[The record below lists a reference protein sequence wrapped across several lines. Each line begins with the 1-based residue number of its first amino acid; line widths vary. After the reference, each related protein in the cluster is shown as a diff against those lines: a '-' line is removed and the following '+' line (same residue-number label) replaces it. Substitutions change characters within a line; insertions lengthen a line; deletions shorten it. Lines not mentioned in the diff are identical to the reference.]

1 MANFHFFTD
10 VDRINKISEGA
21 GPEKHHLPFGP
32 LQWATG
38 PSNNKYNVSSMHFA
52 RTPVGSVT
60 QRPSA
65 YAVCDGTIIFRSINQ
80 LGSTDPVDS
89 GLIDIILKPSVQ
101 SEVNPRIKYFVYKS
115 VLLKSVATKDTSGNW
130 NFKTNS
136 TVSGL
141 ESKWVNRFI
150 TNSPVT
156 PVPIPLIGGVTGLN
170 DIFGNP
176 ASDLSYLDDLFGD
189 NLSFSVNAG
198 DEIGRFPNEDD
209 HTNTNLVT
217 DADNSF
223 CVFGFEILLD
233 NHGFHPKLGDIGT
246 PIGHRHYSFSDGFN
260 GYEDAMLKAHILDF
274 TGSGLSHT
282 ASDFTSNAGQRFK
295 YETSKEE
302 ILNYMDPAAY
312 FGNFARRSVN
322 ENDTLT
328 LHRKGIFSDEGGTGI
343 LTIPRAASTK
353 SQKRLISEYL
363 LFSLESASNRIFS
376 NYNKVYVDLRD
387 QYGNSHNYFHR
398 YGLVDGSPVPDEIKD
413 LKISFSSSSGTNM
426 AISSKQRYQDGSN
439 VRTYPLVEL
448 ESHFDGI
455 TPTTFTPEANM
466 LTCAIQFKVHMDD
479 LNSNNEPAKYDLYAD
494 CAVNVS
500 IQPTTSS
507 SRTNLDLNANS
518 KFYSLKFN
526 AGYTTPLLFG
536 LIHILDEDDK
546 EILLSQYIRLYIIRH
561 ETGIYGNPPLTPSSN
576 TSDAYYSDVTATK
589 VPELKNYEYLD
600 NLWMPFQRAERLPAG
615 STSSGIF
622 TTLSSRYLNNV
633 QADGCDYIADIGEA
647 IDNTNG
653 FRTVFANA
661 HHSRRMNF
669 RGNGT
674 NNNPTSISLIP
685 NDLPLFS
692 GKGDGNLYTRLLGLV
707 NTPGLRKKIDL
718 SAIPETLPST
728 DPGKAQIV
736 DGLRQ
741 FSSVFSVQ
749 NQLPSAGLSRFTDGF
764 TGITFSS
771 AQWTQ
776 LWNIYNYHF
785 TSSGA
790 PLLPGFKT
798 YLGFVHD
805 GVGSDASNNEYVRF
819 KVVIRGFKDLS
830 GQNRVVIQEFDQSP
844 GNGPVY
850 HYIFYP
856 SYDVRGNSDLIGS
869 SSPTQF
875 GSSHIMKNHIAEDTN
890 YVTVHSVES
899 NMLFAR
905 GINMSWK
912 DLTEM
917 KKYVRENIEEV
928 FDTDTNVGTW
938 EIYNTNGI
946 NDMTLGTAP
955 DTSDVH
961 FDTEYPDQVGA
972 KITIDLATPSDY
984 YRINP
989 GQSVISVLKVV
1000 QPRRSFVTSRRTGV
1014 FYCCYPTAKLN
1025 DPARNWHDI
1034 ATACGNTA
1042 AHEFGHLVGLQDRYC
1057 FRGRVSLNTGFKIA
1071 HPSGNPQPALVLYI
1085 PETTDSFYHNKYRW
1099 QFNLMNNGGMGVPD
1113 TLSSVPYFKDAA
1125 GNHEALF
1132 TGEYSAYATFTAS
1145 ETYRHAVFITPKQ
1158 WNHILNYQNEDGIFG
1173 AQHLFFKSVGNNTV
1187 SPANTFNGSFV
1198 GWRNSSATGI
1208 TNDNDLVSEDHFAS
1222 PASISNHK
1230 MSQRIDA
1237 ATSYWGWIFSDSILS
1252 LSNAPALDISSG
1264 GLMTLD
1270 WLISTNEIPA
1280 PLPFYDLRPETEAE
1294 AIAAGLS
1301 KDNKDYFNLSE
1312 LAPPIEYGPK
1322 VPNTDTA
1329 SIDITLPISNR
1340 GADVWEEETPTN
1352 VTTTPANRIYHNHPN
1367 RKIIADILA
1376 DPNQI

>member
-52 RTPVGSVT
+52 RSPFGSVT

-65 YAVCDGTIIFRSINQ
+65 YAVCDGSIIFRSISQ
-80 LGSTDPVDS
+80 LGSTDPADS
-89 GLIDIILKPSVQ
+89 GLVDIILKPSVQ

-115 VLLKSVATKDTSGNW
+115 VLLKSVASKDTGGNW
-130 NFKTNS
+130 NFKTNTS
-136 TVSGL
+136 ISGL
-141 ESKWVNRFI
+141 ESKWVTRFI
-150 TNSPVT
+150 ANSTVT
-156 PVPIPLIGGVTGLN
+156 PIPIPLIGGVSGLN

-189 NLSFSVNAG
+189 NNLSFSVNAG

-209 HTNTNLVT
+209 HLNTNLVA

-233 NHGFHPKLGDIGT
+233 NYGFHPKLGDIGT
-246 PIGHRHYSFSDGFN
+246 PIGHRHHSFSDGFD
-260 GYEDAMLKAHILDF
+260 GYQDAMLKAHILDF

-282 ASDFTSNAGQRFK
+282 AGDFTSQAGERFK

-312 FGNFARRSVN
+312 FGNFSRRSVS

-328 LHRKGIFSDEGGTGI
+328 LHRKGIFSDEGGTGTLI
-343 LTIPRAASTK
+343 IPRPGSSK

-363 LFSLESASNRIFS
+363 LFSEESASNRIFS
-376 NYNKVYVDLRD
+376 NYDKVYVDLRD

-398 YGLVDGSPVPDEIKD
+398 YGLAEGTPVPDEIKD
-413 LKISFSSSSGTNM
+413 LKISFSSSSGT
-426 AISSKQRYQDGSN
+426 IKSVSSKQRYQDGSN
-439 VRTYPLVEL
+439 IRTYPLVEL

-455 TPTTFTPEANM
+455 TPENVTPETNM
-466 LTCAIQFKVHMDD
+466 LTCSMQFKLHLDD
-479 LNSNNEPAKYDLYAD
+479 LNSNNKPAKYDLYAD

-500 IQPTTSS
+500 SQPSS
-507 SRTNLDLNANS
+507 PLSRTDLDFNANS
-518 KFYSLKFN
+518 RFYSLKLN
-526 AGYTTPLLFG
+526 VDYTTPVRFG

-546 EILLSQYIRLYIIRH
+546 EILLAQYIRLYIIRH
-561 ETGIYGNPPLTPSSN
+561 EIGIYDNPPLTPSSN
-576 TSDAYYSDVTATK
+576 ISDTYYSEVTATK

-600 NLWMPFQRAERLPAG
+600 NMWMPFQRSERLPSG
-615 STSSGIF
+615 SASSGIF

-633 QADGCDYIADIGEA
+633 QADGNDYIADIGEA
-647 IDNTNG
+647 IDNTGG

-669 RGNGT
+669 KGNGT

-692 GKGDGNLYTRLLGLV
+692 RVGNGNLYTRLIGLV

-718 SAIPETLPST
+718 SAIAETLPST
-728 DPGKAQIV
+728 DPGKTQIV

-741 FSSVFSVQ
+741 FSSVFAVQ
-749 NQLPSAGLSRFTDGF
+749 RQLPAAGLSRFTDGF

-785 TSSGA
+785 TSAGA

-798 YLGFVHD
+798 YFGFVHD
-805 GVGSDASNNEYVRF
+805 GVGVDANNNEYVRF
-819 KVVIRGFKDLS
+819 KVVIRGFKDVA

-856 SYDVRGNSDLIGS
+856 SYDVSDNHDLIDLAA
-869 SSPTQF
+869 PTKT
-875 GSSHIMKNHIAEDTN
+875 GSSHVMRDHTVIGTN
-890 YVTVHSVES
+890 YVTIRSVES
-899 NMLFAR
+899 TMLFAR

-912 DLTEM
+912 DLVEM
-917 KKYVRENIEEV
+917 KKYVSHNIEDV
-928 FDTDTNVGTW
+928 FNTNTNVGTW
-938 EIYNTNGI
+938 EIYNTNNICLKPAGV
-946 NDMTLGTAP
+946 AP
-955 DTSDVH
+955 DTDEVDFSVD
-961 FDTEYPDQVGA
+961 YPDQVGA
-972 KITIDLATPSDY
+972 NITVNLAAPSDY
-984 YRINP
+984 YRIKP
-989 GQSVISVLKVV
+989 GESVVSVIKVV
-1000 QPRRSFVTSRRTGV
+1000 QYRRSFVTSRRTGV
-1014 FYCCYPTAKLN
+1014 FYCSYPAIKIN
-1025 DPARNWHDI
+1025 DPARTRHDI
-1034 ATACGNTA
+1034 AAASGNTA
-1042 AHEFGHLVGLQDRYC
+1042 AHEFGHLIGLQDRYC
-1057 FRGRVSLNTGFKIA
+1057 FRARVALDTSFKIA
-1071 HPSGNPQPALVLYI
+1071 HPSGNSQPALVLYI
-1085 PETTDSFYHNKYRW
+1085 PEATDSFYHNKYRW
-1099 QFNLMNNGGMGVPD
+1099 QFNLMNNGGAGVPD
-1113 TLSSVPYFKDAA
+1113 SLSSVPYFRDAA

-1132 TGEYSAYATFTAS
+1132 TGEYSAYATYTAS

-1173 AQHLFFKSVGNNTV
+1173 SQHLFFKSVGSNTV
-1187 SPANTFNGSFV
+1187 SPGNAFNGSFV

-1208 TNDNDLVSEDHFAS
+1208 VNDNDLVSEDHFAS
-1222 PASISNHK
+1222 PAGVSNHE
-1230 MSQRIDA
+1230 MSQRIDSG
-1237 ATSYWGWIFSDSILS
+1237 TNYWGWIFSDNILS
-1252 LSNAPALDISSG
+1252 LSNAPALDITSG

-1270 WLISTNEIPA
+1270 WLIATNEIAA

-1294 AIAAGLS
+1294 AISAGLS
-1301 KDNKDYFNLSE
+1301 KDNKDYFNLA
-1312 LAPPIEYGPK
+1312 LLNPVEYGPK
-1322 VPNTDTA
+1322 VPNADTA
-1329 SIDITLPISNR
+1329 SIDTIIAITNR
-1340 GADVWEEETPTN
+1340 GADVWEEENPTDI
-1352 VTTTPANRIYHNHPN
+1352 TTTANRIYHNHPN